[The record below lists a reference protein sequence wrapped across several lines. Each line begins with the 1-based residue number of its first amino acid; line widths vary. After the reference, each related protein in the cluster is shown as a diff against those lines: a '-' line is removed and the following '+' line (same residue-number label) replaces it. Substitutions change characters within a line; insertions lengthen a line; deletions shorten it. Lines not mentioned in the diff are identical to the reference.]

1 MIIQITDSEY
11 VFLDNIFLNIKINHT
26 IIDEFV
32 SKFKELIFKVECI
45 KYATLVITKI
55 SKGNNLENRN

>member
-1 MIIQITDSEY
+1 LII
-11 VFLDNIFLNIKINHT
+11 
-26 IIDEFV
+26 
-32 SKFKELIFKVECI
+32 KVECI